1 MPMANATGGLFARMK
16 TLHLLVIGLVTL
28 VARADYH
35 VSPSGNDANPG
46 TLSKPFATIHR
57 AQQEVRKKPGT
68 VYLREGTHYL
78 KEPLLF
84 TAADSGTARRP
95 VVYQSWKNEKPVI
108 SGGVKLE
115 GLDWKPYRDG
125 IQVTPVPDDLDTEEI
140 FVNGVRQIFARYP
153 NFDPSAQ
160 YFDGF
165 AADAISTTRSARWA
179 DPTGGYFHAMHP
191 ALWGDFTWRITGKA
205 PNGEVTREGGWQNN
219 RGGAV
224 HQTIRFV
231 ENIFEELDAPG
242 EWFLDRKQ
250 HRLYFHPPAGLDLAK
265 ATFEATRLRTLV
277 EFRGTETSPVRFVTL
292 KGITFRHAAR
302 TVMDTREPLLRSDW
316 AIYRGGALR
325 FEGAESCTVDSCF
338 LDQLGGN
345 GIFVNHYNRNL
356 TIRGCQISR
365 AGASGICFVGDPKA
379 ARSPLFHYDQVNRL
393 EDIDRTPGPKSS
405 NYPADCCV
413 EDCLITLTGRV
424 EKQTAGI
431 LIDLSRRI
439 TVSHCSIY
447 DMPRAGINIGDGC
460 WGGHVIEYCDLFD
473 TVKETGDHGSFNSW
487 GRDRYWRP
495 SISEVNAWVRQVPE
509 LPRLD
514 AVEPVILRNNRWR
527 CDHGWDIDLDD
538 GSSFFV
544 ITNNL
549 CLRGG
554 IKCREGFGRVVEN
567 NIMVG
572 SGFHPHVWYAN
583 SGDIFRRNIVWTD
596 YRPALM
602 PPPPWGLDLDRN
614 LLHRERAPAAP
625 ADVLQRS
632 SGRDARSL
640 SGDAQFIAP
649 GRGDYRVKPGS
660 PALAL
665 GFINFPM
672 DQFGVTSPSLRK
684 LARTPVLPGQAVAT
698 TDKKSVRETAARTW
712 LGAKVRSIADEGEMS
727 AFGLPGVAGVLL
739 LEVPPRS
746 TLARAGLRANDVIL
760 SVNGSRISDT
770 RALIREVPAIAGFQ
784 SVTLRYSRQQKESEV
799 TVGE

>member
-1 MPMANATGGLFARMK
+1 MQFYI
-16 TLHLLVIGLVTL
+16 LLSLVFIGLEV
-28 VARADYH
+28 RAEFF
-35 VSPSGNDANPG
+35 VSPGGSDANPG
-46 TLSKPFATIHR
+46 TLSKPFATVYR
-57 AQQEVRKKPGT
+57 AQQEARKKPGT

-95 VVYQSWKNEKPVI
+95 VVYQAWKNEKPVI

-115 GLDWKPYRDG
+115 RLDWKPFRDG

-140 FVNGVRQIFARYP
+140 FVNGVRQILARYP

-224 HQTIRFV
+224 HEAIRFV

-277 EFRGTETSPVRFVTL
+277 EFRGTEGSPVRFVTL

-405 NYPADCCV
+405 NYPADCRV

-424 EKQTAGI
+424 EKQTAGV

-460 WGGHVIEYCDLFD
+460 WGGHVIEFCDLFD
-473 TVKETGDHGSFNSW
+473 TVKETGDHGSLNSW

-614 LLHRERAPAAP
+614 LLHREGAAAVP

-672 DQFGVTSPSLRK
+672 DQFGVTSPALRK

-698 TDKKSVRETAARTW
+698 TDKKAVRETATRTW

-727 AFGLPGVAGVLL
+727 AFGLPGVA
-739 LEVPPRS
+739 
-746 TLARAGLRANDVIL
+746 
-760 SVNGSRISDT
+760 
-770 RALIREVPAIAGFQ
+770 
-784 SVTLRYSRQQKESEV
+784 
-799 TVGE
+799 

>member
-1 MPMANATGGLFARMK
+1 
-16 TLHLLVIGLVTL
+16 
-28 VARADYH
+28 
-35 VSPSGNDANPG
+35 
-46 TLSKPFATIHR
+46 
-57 AQQEVRKKPGT
+57 
-68 VYLREGTHYL
+68 
-78 KEPLLF
+78 
-84 TAADSGTARRP
+84 
-95 VVYQSWKNEKPVI
+95 
-108 SGGVKLE
+108 
-115 GLDWKPYRDG
+115 
-125 IQVTPVPDDLDTEEI
+125 
-140 FVNGVRQIFARYP
+140 
-153 NFDPSAQ
+153 
-160 YFDGF
+160 
-165 AADAISTTRSARWA
+165 
-179 DPTGGYFHAMHP
+179 
-191 ALWGDFTWRITGKA
+191 
-205 PNGEVTREGGWQNN
+205 
-219 RGGAV
+219 
-224 HQTIRFV
+224 
-231 ENIFEELDAPG
+231 
-242 EWFLDRKQ
+242 
-250 HRLYFHPPAGLDLAK
+250 
-265 ATFEATRLRTLV
+265 
-277 EFRGTETSPVRFVTL
+277 
-292 KGITFRHAAR
+292 
-302 TVMDTREPLLRSDW
+302 
-316 AIYRGGALR
+316 
-325 FEGAESCTVDSCF
+325 
-338 LDQLGGN
+338 
-345 GIFVNHYNRNL
+345 
-356 TIRGCQISR
+356 
-365 AGASGICFVGDPKA
+365 
-379 ARSPLFHYDQVNRL
+379 
-393 EDIDRTPGPKSS
+393 
-405 NYPADCCV
+405 
-413 EDCLITLTGRV
+413 
-424 EKQTAGI
+424 
-431 LIDLSRRI
+431 
-439 TVSHCSIY
+439 
-447 DMPRAGINIGDGC
+447 
-460 WGGHVIEYCDLFD
+460 
-473 TVKETGDHGSFNSW
+473 VKETGDHGSLNSW

-614 LLHRERAPAAP
+614 LLHREGVATAP

-632 SGRDARSL
+632 SGRDACSL

-672 DQFGVTSPSLRK
+672 DQFGVTSPALRK

-698 TDKKSVRETAARTW
+698 TDKKMVRETSARTW

-770 RALIREVPAIAGFQ
+770 RALVREVPAIAGFQ